1 MEISLR
7 KSDQQSLQNGL
18 DVEQHI
24 NIVQVTV
31 IFFHKILPVTRPM
44 LYYGNSFTDL
54 QFPIWQAAFNS

>member
-31 IFFHKILPVTRPM
+31 FF
-44 LYYGNSFTDL
+44 FF
-54 QFPIWQAAFNS
+54 FPIKFCL